1 MIRFYRNMLLAGLVG
16 IVGCGGG
23 DAPSAAD
30 ARSRLKTPADPLTPA
45 DLDRVLAIVQSHGG
59 AAMPEFAPA
68 ADDAVLDY
76 ESRAKDLVSDI
87 RQRLQELFDA
97 NRQGRVWANDET
109 WGRALAQHETS
120 GPEFAALVRS
130 VSCAVMRVRLNA
142 RVDID
147 RLVAN
152 ARAEVKD
159 LVSTME
165 AIDDIPRAERSRQD
179 GFIRA
184 QSAIRL
190 GRAVALR
197 EFSEMIHQVPA
208 ENCALVRQYKS
219 QLKPLLPAGGSN
231 DLLSELQALGTSRPR
246 EVVPAGHSTS
256 GGE

>member
-1 MIRFYRNMLLAGLVG
+1 VGLLGLL
-16 IVGCGGG
+16 GCGG
-23 DAPSAAD
+23 AESSSEAD
-30 ARSRLKTPADPLTPA
+30 ARSRLKTPADPLAPA
-45 DLDRVLAIVQSHGG
+45 DLDRLLAIVQAHGN

-76 ESRAKDLVSDI
+76 DSRAKDLVSDI
-87 RQRLQELFDA
+87 RHRLQELFDA
-97 NRQGRVWANDET
+97 NRQGRVWASDEE
-109 WGRALAQHETS
+109 WARALSQHETS

-130 VSCAVMRVRLNA
+130 VSCAIMRVRLNA
-142 RVDID
+142 RVNID

-165 AIDDIPRAERSRQD
+165 AIDDSPRAERSRQD

-197 EFSEMIHQVPA
+197 EFSEMIKQVPQ

-219 QLKPLLPAGGSN
+219 QLKPLLPSGGAN
-231 DLLSELQALGTSRPR
+231 ELLSELQALGTSRPS